1 MNSTWYCQKYLFHP
15 QFDPE
20 SLHMCTKLSGRAA
33 QFSRK
38 EKFDEI
44 VHFLSARWQSFQY
57 RLWFRC
63 REHLKMGECI
73 SEVKDQKAL
82 LLRVSFPSSINL
94 IFVIF
99 FTLTHFESWKFY
111 KFAQNGNFL
120 VFLEFFYTQPKILHS
135 RRSWQISGM
144 VMVLG
149 VLSSWGDYLQVLRT
163 QSRGGLADEDD
174 VQENF
179 EGWSKHRSSRQGGC
193 QSMWSWSSDR
203 QLYVIAIFHLTRE
216 GCWVLEWVR

>member
-1 MNSTWYCQKYLFHP
+1 MGHSYTLVTFWRMILIFEGKWSLWDRISNVNSTWYCQKYLFHP

-57 RLWFRC
+57 RLWFSC

-99 FTLTHFESWKFY
+99 FTLTHFESWKIY
-111 KFAQNGNFL
+111 TRKVRKFTTNLPKTVIFC
-120 VFLEFFYTQPKILHS
+120 FFWIFLHS
-135 RRSWQISGM
+135 AKYFT
-144 VMVLG
+144 L
-149 VLSSWGDYLQVLRT
+149 T
-163 QSRGGLADEDD
+163 AFLA
-174 VQENF
+174 F
-179 EGWSKHRSSRQGGC
+179 LTIIR
-193 QSMWSWSSDR
+193 
-203 QLYVIAIFHLTRE
+203 YVYSA
-216 GCWVLEWVR
+216 V